1 MAEKTPYIPE
11 RITVHLGA
19 PASNAENVT
28 IPFADYIKNV
38 ASSEIY
44 PSWNEAAIRANI
56 YAQISYALN
65 RVFVEYYRSRGY
77 NFDITNSTA
86 IDQSFVNGRNIFD
99 NIDRIVSE
107 IFNVYIRREANL
119 EPLAAKYCNGT
130 TTTCEGLS
138 QWGSQGLAEQGYGA
152 FDILQ
157 YYYGSDIVLDD
168 SAPIQN
174 VTESYPGT
182 ALRAGSSGAD
192 VSLIQIELNRISQN
206 YPLINKI
213 NPVNGIFDDTTESA
227 VKTFQG
233 IFNLQVDGIV
243 GKATWYKLISIF
255 VGVSRLSELN
265 AEGNRF
271 YLYSLEYPEQP
282 SSYTVQAF
290 SDDEALPETGNINE
304 GSSGQEVEI
313 LQYFLSVTGT
323 FYDTVPVIAVTG
335 HYGSETANAVS
346 EFQKTFGL
354 PQTGE
359 VDADT
364 WNLLYNVFRGIA
376 DAVFIKNEIF
386 AIQVMPFGGSVL
398 KLGSSGDDVMLL
410 QEYLSAISIQ
420 YPQITPMSVT
430 GYFGGQT
437 EISVKEYQR
446 LFNLEVTG
454 QVERADWNSIINT
467 YKNVVSAGT
476 SRPVQ
481 FLGKTL
487 SYGDNDAEVRS

>member
-1 MAEKTPYIPE
+1 MALRTPYIPE
-11 RITVHLGA
+11 KITVHLGA

-28 IPFADYIKNV
+28 VPFADYIKNV

-44 PSWNEAAIRANI
+44 PSWNESAVRANI

-65 RVFVEYYRSRGY
+65 RVYLEYYRSRGY

-107 IFNVYIRREANL
+107 IFNIYIRREENL

-138 QWGSQGLAEQGYGA
+138 QWGSQGLAEQGYGP

-174 VTESYPGT
+174 ANESYPGSP
-182 ALRAGSSGAD
+182 LRLGGAGGS
-192 VSLIQIELNRISQN
+192 VKTIQTELNRISQN
-206 YPLINKI
+206 YPLIGKI
-213 NPVNGIFDDTTESA
+213 NPVNGVFDETTESA

-243 GKATWYKLISIF
+243 GKATWYKLVNIY
-255 VGVSRLSELN
+255 VGVARLSELN
-265 AEGNRF
+265 AEGIRF
-271 YLYSLEYPEQP
+271 FLYSLEYPEQTGV
-282 SSYTVQAF
+282 SAF
-290 SDDEALPETGNINE
+290 AEDGALPETGNIDE
-304 GSSGQEVEI
+304 GSKGQDVEI
-313 LQYFLSVTGT
+313 VQYFLSVIGT

-335 HYGSETANAVS
+335 HYGSETVNAVK
-346 EFQKTFGL
+346 EFQKTFRL
-354 PQTGE
+354 PETGE
-359 VDADT
+359 VDAET
-364 WNLLYNVFRGIA
+364 WNMMYNAFRGIA

-386 AIQVMPFGGSVL
+386 AIDVMPFGGTVL
-398 KLGSSGDDVMLL
+398 ELGSAGDEVTEL
-410 QEYLSAISIQ
+410 QEYLTAISMQ
-420 YPQITPMSVT
+420 YLQITPLNIT

-437 EISVKEYQR
+437 ENAVKEYQR
-446 LFNLEVTG
+446 LFGLDVTG
-454 QVERADWNSIINT
+454 KVAQADWNSIINT
-467 YKNVVSAGT
+467 YKNIVSAGT

-481 FLGKTL
+481 FPGKTL
-487 SYGDNDAEVRS
+487 SFGDTDAEVRS